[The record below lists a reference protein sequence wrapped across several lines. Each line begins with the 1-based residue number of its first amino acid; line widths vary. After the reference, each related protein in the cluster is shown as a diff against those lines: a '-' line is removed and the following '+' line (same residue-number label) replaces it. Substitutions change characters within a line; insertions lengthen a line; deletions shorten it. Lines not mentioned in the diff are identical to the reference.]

1 MSFAIKTSQPSR
13 KNNASMRELT
23 FVRAG
28 RLEWRE
34 RETPTLQGPS
44 DAIVRP
50 FIAGRC
56 DGDAMPI
63 HRRVSRAMQVG
74 MRIGLIDPIVATIC
88 GHVPFQGP
96 FAIGHE
102 CIAEVIE
109 VGNNV
114 ALRPGQVVVVP
125 WSVSCG
131 SCCECRRG
139 LTAKCS
145 TTRASTLAA
154 FGFGTA
160 SGPWGGMV
168 SDALRVPFADHMLVP
183 VPDGVDPLRVAAA
196 SDNLAD
202 AWRSVVPVLRRRP
215 GGRVLILGGAAQ
227 SIGLY
232 AAGLAVHH
240 GAELVDY
247 VDDRPE
253 RLDIAEKLGARAHRV
268 AKKRKRSHADIPRR
282 DYDVAVEGTA
292 SAAGVDVALRSL
304 APGGV
309 CQPVGYYLAVGTK
322 VPLMHMYANDATL
335 RIGVSNVRPVLPE
348 LLEFVATTGFP
359 AEQVTT
365 VTADWDD
372 APQAYTAHTT
382 KLVLHRP
389 ALAGAS

>member
-1 MSFAIKTSQPSR
+1 MSFDTGSSPRWR

-23 FVRAG
+23 YIRAG

-34 RETPTLQGPS
+34 RETPRLEEPG

-56 DGDAMPI
+56 DGDTMPI

-74 MRIGLIDPIVATIC
+74 IRTGLIDPIVATIC

-102 CIAEVIE
+102 CIAEVVA
-109 VGNNV
+109 VGDDV
-114 ALRPGQVVVVP
+114 TLRPGQVVVVP

-145 TTRASTLAA
+145 TTRAKTLAA
-154 FGFGTA
+154 YGFGPA
-160 SGPWGGMV
+160 CGPWGGMV
-168 SDALRVPFADHMLVP
+168 ADALRVPFADHMLVP

-202 AWRSVVPVLRRRP
+202 AWRSVVPGLRRRP

-232 AAGLAVHH
+232 AAGLAVRH
-240 GAELVDY
+240 GAEVVDY
-247 VDDRPE
+247 IDDRPE
-253 RLDIAEKLGARAHRV
+253 RLEIAEKLGARVHRV
-268 AKKRKRSHADIPRR
+268 TKKRKRSHADIPRR
-282 DYDVAVEGTA
+282 DYDVALEGTS

-309 CQPVGYYLAVGTK
+309 CQPVGYYLSSDTR

-335 RIGVSNVRPVLPE
+335 RIGVSNVRPILPE

-365 VTADWDD
+365 LTADWDD

-382 KLVLHRP
+382 ELVLHRP
-389 ALAGAS
+389 TLAGTS